1 MSRRLEPA
9 RPTATRRRIA
19 GAGGALLIAAMVL
32 AACSVPSPGSAPS
45 TDTST
50 QTSLPSGTTETP
62 STTPSAA
69 PVLVPGGSASDNLPY
84 FASIVASVW
93 AGPDQASGRAYIDAL
108 VAAGFD
114 KSAMQVTNDEST
126 VGNRAESI
134 QFSVLW
140 AGECLVGQVGPA
152 TGDPVSV
159 VLPVVGDGACL
170 IGQTRPIDW

>member
-1 MSRRLEPA
+1 MAVSAAAMALGAGLLAGCTVPGTDGPSSTA
-9 RPTATRRRIA
+9 AATPTASA
-19 GAGGALLIAAMVL
+19 SPAA
-32 AACSVPSPGSAPS
+32 
-45 TDTST
+45 TST
-50 QTSLPSGTTETP
+50 PEPTP
-62 STTPSAA
+62 PAA
-69 PVLVPGGSASDNLPY
+69 PVFHPDGSAQDNLPF

-114 KSAMQVTNDEST
+114 KSTMQVTNDEST